1 LSFRLTLP
9 TMIAFRIRIFLV
21 ILVWIFWGIQSFEAQ
36 EFNYTIPWTPNVP
49 LMNNGIQYS
58 VPTINHDIPS
68 NGIPKFSRIEK
79 LKSVNFTAA
88 VQLISSQQI
97 SKSEQIYLE
106 SIGFKASDSVE
117 VDARVTREG
126 FEPRMTVVCQPYFYK
141 DGVLEKVV
149 SFRVILS
156 SIPPK
161 PVEKDFAATSVLAQG
176 DWYKIGVSVD
186 GVHRIDKALLSSLG
200 VNTQG
205 LNPNHIHVFGNGE
218 GSLPELN
225 SIPYVD
231 DLAQNAVQVI
241 GGSDGVFDDGDYL
254 LFYGFGP
261 HQWYPNGSTEF
272 EQRRNPYSDKSYYF
286 ILISK
291 DLANPKPIQEVDW
304 SAGTEQ
310 SQFTSYDYRE
320 VYENDLVSLV
330 GGGKRWYG
338 ELFDI
343 ELTRS
348 FNFAIPSIEA
358 STPLKFRVSLAS
370 NALTGSGTAQK
381 YSVGGVQLFQTT
393 LPVAPYDFNRSVV
406 NFTLNNPSAN
416 VPMQINI
423 VRNSPSTLTY
433 LDRILINGRRNLSF
447 IGSQFGFRNLTQTD
461 SNQVVKYTITSFPS
475 TGFVWDLSD
484 KYNPK
489 KIKGS
494 YAGNSLDFWCTKVYR
509 EFVASNGSTFLSPTP
524 IGAIQ
529 NQNLHSLPQIDYL
542 IVTHPDFKQQ
552 AERLANL
559 HRDQGLE
566 VEVVDVNHVFNEF
579 SSGAQD
585 PTAIRK
591 MAKMFHDRSLQNGT
605 KMLRYLCLFG
615 DGTYDPKD
623 RVANN
628 NNFILTFQVDNSENH
643 ISALVTD
650 DYFGMLDDNEALN
663 DGDLLDIGI
672 GRILASTAS
681 QAKEQVDKIEHY
693 LLNGSNL
700 FNGNNSNCCLDNNS
714 NSTFGDWRTKIVQIA
729 DDEENGYFIKND
741 TEPQYKILK
750 DNHRELN
757 VDKLYT
763 DSYPQQVSA
772 GGQRYPDVFNAIN
785 DRITRGALVTNY
797 VGHGGEVGLAEE
809 RIVTIPQIQA
819 WQNINALTLFVSAT
833 CEFTKFD
840 DPSRVSAGEWV
851 SLNPK
856 GGAIALMTTTRSVF
870 FGVNTSVGLA
880 FFNQAFDREANGLPR
895 RFGDIAKLTKNA
907 ALSSDNKRS
916 FTLIGDPAL
925 RLALPHWNVVTDSIN
940 GMHISFLDTL
950 QALSK
955 VTVKGHITDAS
966 GALASQF
973 NGTIIPTMFD
983 KVKQGQ
989 TLGQDP
995 GSPIINYEEQR
1006 NILYRGK
1013 ASVNQG
1019 MFEFSFII
1027 PKDIAL
1033 AYGRGKLSYY
1043 AFSSNLDA
1051 IGVDTTFLIGGI
1063 NPNALKDSVGP
1074 EITAYLNDDQF
1085 IDGGLS
1091 DATPVLYCT
1100 FYDESGINTV
1110 GNGIGHDITAILDEN
1125 TAEPIVLNDYYVA
1138 GMDTYQEGSLKYL
1151 FSELEQGPHRL
1162 LIKGWDVNNN
1172 SSEVELNFTVGKK
1185 EDPKVQRL
1193 YNYPNPFSNS
1203 TQFLL
1208 EHNQSC
1214 SSLDVQLQIY
1224 TVSGRLVKTI
1234 QEKAVTSGFT
1244 IRGIFWDGKDDFG
1257 DKLANGVYVYRLI
1270 YQNEEGKK
1278 AEETQKLVILN

>member
-1 LSFRLTLP
+1 MTSFFKRLFGLFALSC
-9 TMIAFRIRIFLV
+9 V
-21 ILVWIFWGIQSFEAQ
+21 IGFHQFKAQ
-36 EFNYTIPWTPNVP
+36 TFVYSIPWTPNALVAK
-49 LMNNGIQYS
+49 NGINYV
-58 VPTINHDIPS
+58 VPTIAHEIPS
-68 NGIPKFSRIEK
+68 NGVPKFSRVET
-79 LKSVNFTAA
+79 LKSINFAA
-88 VQLISSQQI
+88 NIQLIA
-97 SKSEQIYLE
+97 SEAVEASVVSYFT
-106 SIGFKASDSVE
+106 SVGFQPSENVNITAT
-117 VDARVTREG
+117 VTREG
-126 FEPRMTVVCQPYFYK
+126 TDPKLSVVCQPFFYK
-141 DGVLEKVV
+141 QGSLHRVV
-149 SFRVILS
+149 SFQVTLS
-156 SIPPK
+156 HLPPK
-161 PVEKDFAATSVLAQG
+161 PIAKDYAASSVLEQG
-176 DWYKIGVSVD
+176 NWYKIGVTSD
-186 GVHRIDKALLSSLG
+186 GIYRIDKALLTSLG
-200 VNTQG
+200 ISTQG

-225 SIPYVD
+225 SIPYTD

-241 GGSDGVFDDGDYL
+241 GGDDGVFDDGDYI
-254 LFYGFGP
+254 LFYGLGP
-261 HQWYPNGSTEF
+261 HKWYANGSTEF

-291 DLANPKPIQEVDW
+291 DLVTSMPLQEIDW
-304 SAGTEQ
+304 SSGTEQ
-310 SQFTSYDYRE
+310 TQITSYDYRE

-343 ELTRS
+343 ELSRT
-348 FNFAIPSIEA
+348 FNFSIPSIA
-358 STPLKFRVSLAS
+358 PTSPVKFRVSLAS

-381 YSVGGVQLFQTT
+381 YSVAATQLFQTT

-416 VPMQINI
+416 IPLQINV

-433 LDRILINGRRNLSF
+433 LDRILLNGRRNLSF
-447 IGSQFGFRNLTQTD
+447 LGGQFGFRNLTQTD
-461 SNQVVKYTITSFPS
+461 SNQIAKYSIASFPS
-475 TGFVWDLSD
+475 SGFVWDISD
-484 KYNPK
+484 KFNPK

-494 YAGNSLDFWCTKVYR
+494 LVGSTLNFWCNNVYR
-509 EFVASNGSTFLSPTP
+509 EFVASNGSTFLTPSPV
-524 IGAIQ
+524 GSVQ
-529 NQNLHSLPQIDYL
+529 NQNLHALPQIDYL
-542 IVTHPDFKQQ
+542 IVSHPDFMSQ
-552 AERLANL
+552 AERLADL
-559 HRDQGLE
+559 HRTQGLE
-566 VEVVDVNHVFNEF
+566 VAVVDINHVYNEF
-579 SSGAQD
+579 SSGAPD

-591 MAKMFHDRSLQNGT
+591 MAKMFYDRSLQNGS
-605 KMLRYLCLFG
+605 KMLKYLCLFG

-628 NNFILTFQVDNSENH
+628 NNFIITYQVDNSENH

-650 DYFGMLDDNEALN
+650 DYFGMLNDNEALN

-672 GRILASTAS
+672 GRILASTLT

-693 LLNGSNL
+693 MLNGSGL
-700 FNGNNSNCCLDNNS
+700 FAGNNENCCLDNNS
-714 NSTFGDWRTKIVQIA
+714 NSTYGDWRTKIVQIA

-785 DRITRGALVTNY
+785 DRITRGALVMNY

-809 RIVTIPQIQA
+809 RVVTIPQIQS

-851 SLNPK
+851 ALNPK

-880 FFNQAFDREANGLPR
+880 FFNQAFDRDANGLPR

-925 RLALPHWNVVTDSIN
+925 RLALPHWNAVTDSIN
-940 GMHISFLDTL
+940 GMHISYVDTL

-955 VTVKGHITDAS
+955 VTVKGHITDLT

-973 NGTIIPTMFD
+973 NGTIVPTIFD
-983 KVKQGQ
+983 KVKQEQ

-995 GSPIINYEEQR
+995 GSPVISYEEQR

-1013 ASVNQG
+1013 ASVTNGIFQ
-1019 MFEFSFII
+1019 FSFII

-1043 AFSSNLDA
+1043 AYSSNMDA
-1051 IGVDTTFLIGGI
+1051 VGVDTTFLIGGI
-1063 NPNALKDSVGP
+1063 NPNASLDSTGP
-1074 EITAYLNDDQF
+1074 EITAYMNDDQF
-1085 IDGGLS
+1085 IDGGIT
-1091 DATPVLYCT
+1091 DATPVLFCK
-1100 FYDESGINTV
+1100 FFDDSGINTV
-1110 GNGIGHDITAILDEN
+1110 GNGIGHDITAVLDDN
-1125 TAEPIVLNDYYVA
+1125 TAAPIVLNDYYVA
-1138 GMDTYQEGSLKYL
+1138 EMDTYKEGSLKYL
-1151 FSELEQGPHRL
+1151 FSELKPGTHQL
-1162 LIKGWDVNNN
+1162 KIKAWDVNNN
-1172 SSEVELNFTVGKK
+1172 SSETAVNFTVKQK
-1185 EDPKVQRL
+1185 EDPKIQRL
-1193 YNYPNPFSNS
+1193 FNYPNPFSKS
-1203 TQFLL
+1203 TQFML

-1214 SSLDVQLQIY
+1214 SSLDVQIQVY
-1224 TVSGRLVKTI
+1224 TISGRLVKTL
-1234 QEKAVTSGFT
+1234 QEKAITSGFNL
-1244 IRGIFWDGKDDFG
+1244 RGIYWDGKDDFG
-1257 DKLANGVYVYRLI
+1257 DPLANGVYVYRLI
-1270 YQNEEGKK
+1270 YQNEDGKK
-1278 AEETQKLVILN
+1278 AEATQKLVILN

>member
-1 LSFRLTLP
+1 MAPFSFRVF
-9 TMIAFRIRIFLV
+9 ALV
-21 ILVWIFWGIQSFEAQ
+21 LSSLIVHGFVVHAQ
-36 EFNYTIPWTPNVP
+36 QFDYTIPWTSDQPISRE
-49 LMNNGIQYS
+49 GIVYQ
-58 VPTINHDIPS
+58 VPTIANIIPAT
-68 NGIPKFSRIEK
+68 GIPQFSRVEN
-79 LKSVNFTAA
+79 LKSVNYTSA
-88 VQLISSQQI
+88 IQI
-97 SKSEQIYLE
+97 TSWEPVNASIESYFE
-106 SIGFKASDSVE
+106 SIGHHPSNQPDISAI
-117 VDARVTREG
+117 VTREDKN
-126 FEPRMTVVCQPYFYK
+126 PRLSIVCNPYFFK
-141 DGVLEKVV
+141 DGLLHKVL
-149 SFRVILS
+149 SFQVNLMHL
-156 SIPPK
+156 PPK
-161 PVEKDFAATSVLAQG
+161 PITKDFAATSVLDQG
-176 DWYKIGVSVD
+176 NWYKIAIATD
-186 GVHRIDKALLSSLG
+186 GIYKIDKSLLNALGIS
-200 VNTQG
+200 TQG

-225 SIPYVD
+225 ATPYTD
-231 DLAQNAVQVI
+231 DLAQNSVQVV
-241 GGSDGVFDDGDYL
+241 GGADGIFDDGDYV

-261 HQWYPNGSTEF
+261 HKWYANGSTEF

-286 ILISK
+286 LLISK
-291 DLANPKPIQEVDW
+291 DLATPQPILEVDW
-304 SAGTEQ
+304 STGLEQ

-320 VYENDLVSLV
+320 VYENDLISLV

-343 ELTRS
+343 ELTRT
-348 FNFAIPSIEA
+348 FNFAIPSVDVT
-358 STPLKFRVSLAS
+358 SPMKFRVSMAS

-381 YSVGGVQLFQTT
+381 FSVGGAQLFQTT
-393 LPVAPYDFNRSVV
+393 LPVAPYDYNRSVV
-406 NFTLNNPSAN
+406 NFSWNNPNSN
-416 VPMQINI
+416 IPLQIDV

-433 LDRILINGRRNLSF
+433 LDRILLNGRRNLSF
-447 IGSQFGFRNLTQTD
+447 LGGQFGFRNLTQTD
-461 SNQVVKYTITSFPS
+461 STQVVKYSISAFPS
-475 TGFVWDLSD
+475 SGFLWDISD

-489 KIKGS
+489 RIKGS
-494 YAGNSLDFWCTKVYR
+494 LVGSTFDFWCTKVYR
-509 EFVASNGSTFLSPTP
+509 EFVACNGSSYLTPTP
-524 IGAIQ
+524 IGAVS
-529 NQNLHSLPQIDYL
+529 NQNLHGLPQIDYL
-542 IVTHPDFKQQ
+542 IVSHPNFTVQ

-559 HRDQGLE
+559 HRAQGLE
-566 VEVVDVNHVFNEF
+566 VAVVDVFQVFNEF
-579 SSGAQD
+579 SSGAPD

-591 MAKMFHDRSLQNGT
+591 LAKMFHDRSLQNGS
-605 KMLRYLCLFG
+605 KMIQYLCLFG

-628 NNFILTFQVDNSENH
+628 NNFILTYQVDNSENH

-663 DGDLLDIGI
+663 DGDLLDIGV
-672 GRILASTAS
+672 GRILVSTAA

-693 LLNGSNL
+693 MLNGSSL
-700 FNGNNSNCCLDNNS
+700 FSGNNANCCLDDNS

-757 VDKLYT
+757 VNKLYC

-833 CEFTKFD
+833 CEFTKYD

-880 FFNQAFDREANGLPR
+880 FFNQAFERDLNGLPK
-895 RFGDIAKLTKNA
+895 RFGDIAKLTKNSA
-907 ALSSDNKRS
+907 ISSDNKRS

-940 GMHISFLDTL
+940 GMNIAFMDTL
-950 QALSK
+950 KALSK
-955 VTVKGHITDAS
+955 VTVKGHITDNS
-966 GALASQF
+966 GAVATQF
-973 NGTIIPTMFD
+973 NGIIVPTMFD
-983 KVKQGQ
+983 KVKQEQ

-995 GSPIINYEEQR
+995 GSPVISYEEQR

-1013 ASVNQG
+1013 ATVTQG
-1019 MFEFSFII
+1019 AFEFSFII

-1033 AYGRGKLSYY
+1033 AFGRGKLSYY
-1043 AFSSNLDA
+1043 AYSSNIDA
-1051 IGVDTTFLIGGI
+1051 MGVDTSFLIGGI
-1063 NPNALKDSVGP
+1063 NPNASYDSIGP
-1074 EITAYLNDDQF
+1074 EISAYLNDDQF
-1085 IDGGLS
+1085 VDGGLT
-1091 DATPVLYCT
+1091 DATPVLFCT
-1100 FYDESGINTV
+1100 FFDESGINTV
-1110 GNGIGHDITAILDEN
+1110 GNGIGHDLTVILDEN
-1125 TAEPIVLNDYYVA
+1125 SSEPIVLNDYYVA
-1138 GMDTYQEGSLKYL
+1138 ELDTYQKGRLKYL
-1151 FSELEQGPHRL
+1151 FSELNPGVHNL
-1162 LIKGWDVNNN
+1162 TIKAWDVNNN
-1172 SSEVELNFTVGKK
+1172 SSETTLTFTVRQK
-1185 EDPKVQRL
+1185 EEPKIQRL
-1193 YNYPNPFSNS
+1193 FNYPNPFSKS
-1203 TQFLL
+1203 TQFML

-1214 SSLDVQLQIY
+1214 SSLDVQIQIY
-1224 TVSGRLVKTI
+1224 TISGRLVKTL
-1234 QEKAVTSGFT
+1234 QEKAITTGFT

-1257 DKLANGVYVYRLI
+1257 DTLANGVYVYRVL
-1270 YQNEEGKK
+1270 YQNDEGKK